1 MSKLSCNVDEK
12 KKVEN
17 KRHQHVTRLTG
28 ETGVKGNV

>member
-1 MSKLSCNVDEK
+1 MSKLSCNVDE